1 MTELCNGTLHDLVM
15 RESFPLFLAQIVEI
29 LRQIVKGLIH
39 LHDKEIVH
47 RDLKPRN
54 ILYSNSDEGP
64 VMKLADFGCSRE
76 LPDGESRYLLSKTKD
91 KSNYT
96 IFRPLGT
103 DGWIPP
109 EVLNAL
115 VEDAA
120 YYTYKGDIFP
130 LGLIFAFTLCKGL
143 HPFGDAV
150 RERNDRI
157 KKGEPMLPEII
168 EKLKK
173 RGESSYNL
181 IVKMLNLNPEERP
194 TAGEVLLHDF
204 FIDDPQVG

>member
-1 MTELCNGTLHDLVM
+1 MTELCNGTLHDLVVEG
-15 RESFPLFLAQIVEI
+15 RFQGKIIEILQQIVE
-29 LRQIVKGLIH
+29 GLEH

-54 ILYSNSDEGP
+54 ILYCNSAEGACP
-64 VMKLADFGCSRE
+64 VMKLADFGCSRK
-76 LPDGESRYLLSKTKD
+76 LPVGESRYLLSKTKD
-91 KSNYT
+91 ESNYT

-120 YYTYKGDIFP
+120 YYTCKGDIFP
-130 LGLIFAFTLCKGL
+130 LGLIFCFTLCKGL

-150 RERNDRI
+150 QERNERI

-173 RGESSYNL
+173 RGESSYKL
-181 IVKMLNLNPEERP
+181 IVKMLSSNPEERP
-194 TAGEVLLHDF
+194 TAAEVLRHDF